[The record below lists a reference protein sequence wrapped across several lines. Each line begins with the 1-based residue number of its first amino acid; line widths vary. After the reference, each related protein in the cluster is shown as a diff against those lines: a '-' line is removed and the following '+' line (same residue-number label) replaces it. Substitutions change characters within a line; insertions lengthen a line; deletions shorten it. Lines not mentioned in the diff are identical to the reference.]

1 MNCWE
6 FYLSVYTWDQVFQLF
21 SGVKKVL
28 ILWHRTLIS
37 VVVKLAS
44 VGSVILT
51 DPVMFQQQFKSYKS
65 HLFLKMLFQ
74 FIVVE
79 KNFVFF
85 LIMMETL
92 FILFLFILFV
102 ATLVTDP
109 KHRSAVISYKTILEA
124 AS

>member
-1 MNCWE
+1 MNCSE
-6 FYLSVYTWDQVFQLF
+6 FHLSVYIWDRLFQLF
-21 SGVKKVL
+21 SGVKEEL
-28 ILWHRTLIS
+28 ILWHQSLIS
-37 VVVKLAS
+37 VVGKLAS
-44 VGSVILT
+44 VGPVILT
-51 DPVMFQQQFKSYKS
+51 DPLMSQQQFKSYKS

-74 FIVVE
+74 FIEVE
-79 KNFVFF
+79 ENFVFF

-92 FILFLFILFV
+92 FILFVFILFV

>member
-6 FYLSVYTWDQVFQLF
+6 FHLSVYTWDRLFQLF
-21 SGVKKVL
+21 SGVEEL
-28 ILWHRTLIS
+28 ILWHQSLIS
-37 VVVKLAS
+37 VVGKLAL

-51 DPVMFQQQFKSYKS
+51 DPLIFQQQFKSYRS

-74 FIVVE
+74 FIEVE
-79 KNFVFF
+79 ENFVFF

-92 FILFLFILFV
+92 FILFVFILFV

>member
-1 MNCWE
+1 
-6 FYLSVYTWDQVFQLF
+6 
-21 SGVKKVL
+21 
-28 ILWHRTLIS
+28 
-37 VVVKLAS
+37 
-44 VGSVILT
+44 
-51 DPVMFQQQFKSYKS
+51 
-65 HLFLKMLFQ
+65 MLFQ

-85 LIMMETL
+85 LIVMETL